1 MHIIFFFTKIPK
13 GRSVIYIL
21 RLDDKKI
28 LKNQA
33 NPFAIKIC
41 EDKKNY
47 NKKIGTNKHISYT
60 IACQFK
66 LKKLRL
72 LSSQFTSSLKNIQN
86 AQYSIIGVLHTVYKF
101 TSLLFYHEN
110 NWCISYTSEIT
121 YIFKNM
127 LLNQI
132 YKVNIVQPVQFI
144 KVSWPSCKHVKM
156 FWYQMHISK
165 GIK

>member
-1 MHIIFFFTKIPK
+1 MRYVNSIWRLFSFDISSLNVNLIEATICTLFFFFTKIPK

-47 NKKIGTNKHISYT
+47 NKKIDTNKHISYT

-72 LSSQFTSSLKNIQN
+72 LSSQFTSSLKNIFAYSN
-86 AQYSIIGVLHTVYKF
+86 YIYSKCSIFNNRSFTYSI
-101 TSLLFYHEN
+101 
-110 NWCISYTSEIT
+110 
-121 YIFKNM
+121 
-127 LLNQI
+127 
-132 YKVNIVQPVQFI
+132 
-144 KVSWPSCKHVKM
+144 
-156 FWYQMHISK
+156 
-165 GIK
+165 